1 MPALRSAQTYL
12 PFLRPLKFGAY
23 NLGTRLFGWR
33 VDPEFHLLKRVGPIS
48 VAIDIG
54 GNWGQSICAL
64 QRTVSPR
71 QIVSFEPNAILAQ
84 RLKRRFEGDA
94 VQVHAC
100 GLSDA
105 DGTFDLFIPRYR
117 NFVYD
122 GLASLDE
129 NEARDWL
136 NPETMARFDESKL
149 TIERHPVQIRRLDD
163 YGLEPQVI
171 KIDVQGME
179 AAVIRGGLA
188 TITASKPV
196 MIVETPS
203 DEVVSLLDRAGL
215 KPYAYRD
222 GQLQHDWRNAEN
234 TVFLSDAHRDRV
246 GL

>member
-1 MPALRSAQTYL
+1 MPALRLAQTYL

-23 NLGTRLFGWR
+23 NVGTRLFGWR
-33 VDPEFHLLKRVGPIS
+33 IDPEFHLLSRLGPTS
-48 VAIDIG
+48 EAVDIG

-64 QRTVSPR
+64 QRTASPER
-71 QIVSFEPNAILAQ
+71 IVSFEPNAVLAQ
-84 RLKRRFEGDA
+84 RLGRRYESTT
-94 VQVHAC
+94 VRIHAC

-105 DGTFDLFIPRYR
+105 DGTFDLFVPRYR

-129 NEARDWL
+129 GEARGWL
-136 NPETMARFDESKL
+136 NPDTMAGFDESKL
-149 TIERHPVQIRRLDD
+149 TIERHPVQVRRLDD
-163 YGLEPQVI
+163 FGLHPQVI

-188 TITASKPV
+188 TITASQPV
-196 MIVETPS
+196 MIIETPS
-203 DEVVSLLDRAGL
+203 DEVVSLLEPAGL

-222 GQLQHDWRNAEN
+222 GELHQDWRAAKN
-234 TVFLSDAHRDRV
+234 TVFLTDSHRDRA

>member
-1 MPALRSAQTYL
+1 MPALRLAQTYL
-12 PFLRPLKFGAY
+12 PWLRPLKFGAY
-23 NLGTRLFGWR
+23 NMGTRYFGWR
-33 VDPEFHLLKRVGPIS
+33 VDPEFHLLSRMGPIAEA
-48 VAIDIG
+48 VDIG

-64 QRTVSPR
+64 QRTASPEK
-71 QIVSFEPNAILAQ
+71 IVSFEPNAVLAQ
-84 RLKRRFEGDA
+84 RLKRKYGSKV

-105 DGTFDLFIPRYR
+105 DGTFDLFVPRYR

-129 NEARDWL
+129 SEARGWL
-136 NPETMARFDESKL
+136 NPETMAGFDESKL
-149 TIERHPVQIRRLDD
+149 RIQRHPVEVRRLDD
-163 YGLEPQVI
+163 FGLDPQVI

-179 AAVIRGGLA
+179 AAVIRGGLS

-203 DEVVSLLDRAGL
+203 DEVVSLLQPTGL
-215 KPYAYRD
+215 KPYAFR
-222 GQLQHDWRNAEN
+222 GGRLRNDWQSAIN
-234 TVFLSDAHRDRV
+234 TVFLTDSHRDRA

>member
-1 MPALRSAQTYL
+1 MPALRLAQTYL

-23 NLGTRLFGWR
+23 NMGTRLFGWR
-33 VDPEFHLLKRVGPIS
+33 VDPEFHLLSRVGPIS
-48 VAIDIG
+48 EVIDIG

-64 QRTVSPR
+64 QRAVSPR
-71 QIVSFEPNAILAQ
+71 RIVSFEPNAVLAQ
-84 RLKRRFEGDA
+84 RLKRRYESAA

-129 NEARDWL
+129 NEARGWL

-149 TIERHPVQIRRLDD
+149 TIERHPVQVRRLDD
-163 YGLEPQVI
+163 FGLNPQAI

-188 TITASKPV
+188 TITASRPV

-203 DEVVSLLDRAGL
+203 DEVVSLLEQAEL

-222 GQLQHDWRNAEN
+222 GRLSHGWRDAEN
-234 TVFLSDAHRDRV
+234 TVFLTDSHRHRA